1 MKKEGH
7 RQTRAKEI
15 LAGHGKSK
23 PGLKSAKG
31 KSKGLSGAM
40 PTTFPAEGLSP
51 KNRID
56 KKKRFASG
64 GGVNDDDAPKKKGNA
79 KTEINIVIAGKGD
92 QGAGAPP
99 PRPMPPMMPPGAG
112 TPPAPPPPR
121 PMPPPG
127 AMPPPGMK
135 PPGAMKRGG
144 GIKEPKYPIDAGSG
158 GAKGRLEKAA
168 AEKSKRK
175 PGKDS

>member
-1 MKKEGH
+1 MTKEGH
-7 RQTRAKEI
+7 RQKRAKEI
-15 LAGHGKSK
+15 LAGTGKSK

-64 GGVNDDDAPKKKGNA
+64 GGVNDDDAPKKKSSA
-79 KTEINIVIAGKGD
+79 KTEVNIVIAGGGKG
-92 QGAGAPP
+92 AAPQ
-99 PRPMPPMMPPGAG
+99 PMPAPMIPPGAG
-112 TPPAPPPPR
+112 MAPPPPR

-144 GIKEPKYPIDAGSG
+144 GVKEPKYPINAGAG

-175 PGKDS
+175 SGKDS